1 MKLTKAIS
9 HIKNNRN
16 KIKSIDTLNIIDY
29 KLINKIIESRGKCKI
44 KIADINYKNNI
55 VESVYLNLDLDI
67 TYTNDYNE
75 FFNDVSGLIDNKTS
89 YLDAAFYDDIS
100 KIREKTTHQDILD
113 EIKEIEDFIL
123 KGEIPHPQR

>member
-1 MKLTKAIS
+1 MELTKAIT

-29 KLINKIIESRGKCKI
+29 KLINKIIESKGKCKI

-67 TYTNDYNE
+67 NYTSNYNE
-75 FFNDVSGLIDNKTS
+75 FFNDVSGLIDHKTS
-89 YLDAAFYDDIS
+89 YLDAAFYDDVS
-100 KIREKTTHQDILD
+100 KICEKTTHQDILD
-113 EIKEIEDFIL
+113 EIKEIEDFIKE
-123 KGEIPHPQR
+123 KGEEYGLK

>member
-1 MKLTKAIS
+1 MELTKAIS

-29 KLINKIIESRGKCKI
+29 KLINKIIESKGKCKI

-67 TYTNDYNE
+67 TYTSNYNE
-75 FFNDVSGLIDNKTS
+75 FFNDVSGLIDHKTS

-100 KIREKTTHQDILD
+100 KICEKTTHQDILD
-113 EIKEIEDFIL
+113 EIKEIEDFIKE
-123 KGEIPHPQR
+123 KGEEYGLK